1 MQEITPSKNKTERR
15 RFLRLNV
22 SVCVEYSILGEEE
35 VKSDFTHDIGGGGI
49 CLIVYDNIIEENT
62 ILKLSIHLP
71 DDTKPIKALGRVVWQ
86 RAIPSTVLRYDLGIE
101 FIEISPEDR
110 QRISEYVINHINKS

>member
-1 MQEITPSKNKTERR
+1 MSEITPNRNKTERR
-15 RFLRLNV
+15 KFLRLNA
-22 SVCVEYSILGEEE
+22 SVCVEYSIVGKEE

-49 CLIVYDNIIEENT
+49 CLIVYENIDENT
-62 ILKLSIHLP
+62 ILELSIHLP

-86 RAIPSTVLRYDLGIE
+86 KAIPSTVLRYDLGIE

-110 QRISEYVINHINKS
+110 QHISEYVINHINKS